1 MKLTY
6 PATAPVAYPSALAST
21 LYIWLF
27 SNLGGT
33 AKLIADFGFE
43 EPQDLQIPLLIGLLT
58 GVVSLVA
65 VPFALPIFALAQ
77 RACTGWKCRL
87 TALAGVLLAFAAANY
102 LLLHWLPLGPPE
114 SLLRMTWPYLAAAV
128 LTVAWLYWPQP
139 VAGRLARPRPS
150 RSAPLLSAWR
160 QRAAKQPLANLA
172 H

>member
-6 PATAPVAYPSALAST
+6 PTTAPVAYPSALAST

-33 AKLIADFGFE
+33 AKLLVDFGFD
-43 EPQDLQIPLLIGLLT
+43 EPQDLQVPLLIGLLAS
-58 GVVSLVA
+58 VASLVA
-65 VPFALPIFALAQ
+65 VPFALPIFVLAQ
-77 RACTGWKCRL
+77 RACTSWKCRL

-114 SLLRMTWPYLAAAV
+114 SLLRMTWPYLAGAV
-128 LTVAWLYWPQP
+128 LTVAWLYWPQS
-139 VAGRLARPRPS
+139 VAGRLARPRSS
-150 RSAPLLSAWR
+150 RPAPLLSAWR
-160 QRAAKQPLANLA
+160 QRAAKQPMTHLA